1 MIPPHTPPTGLPPNP
16 PDNPQADETDAL
28 PEAETGLITEAEAAS
43 ENEPVSTTEPA
54 SGTEAAV
61 TPDSDTETVSEPDAE
76 ANSETAPVAETGSE
90 TEPDAEADSASSDN
104 DAAALAKSKKKK
116 SAAKKRNNKPAKKAA
131 FSKSA
136 AANPEDLVLGSPK
149 GVETMFR
156 NAFRAELELIALAA
170 TKANIMISLNGFIV
184 SALMISGAFIFASS
198 PAFLVPAGIFLFTAA
213 ASIVFALISAS
224 PERAGLPLALWEWLK
239 DVARRRARLRD
250 FKQRVIHTEQGF
262 VEADQPNI
270 LIYEDRAQL
279 SKPEYW
285 TLMQNVMT
293 DRNDVYHKMSDQ
305 LYWLGMIANKK
316 FKYLNMSYTVFRWGL
331 LASVIAFIGV
341 KSVQNIVPV
350 LADTGQTIKLRSL
363 GIHDFDNIYEPSA
376 VQQLADGRLLVVEDE
391 SSRAFSLMKFAED
404 GTLYED
410 EALDVRLIR
419 GFRRKLSDL
428 EGLAKDNQGY
438 IYATTSHSRNK
449 KGERRPDR
457 EHMIRFKIEGNDV
470 RDVRYFSGLTD
481 ALDND
486 PGLRKLIRSKID
498 ADVDFEKINIEGLLY
513 DRKQNRLL
521 LGFREP
527 MVNELSMI
535 IVIDNPKALFEEK
548 AKPRFSDAIFLNLSG
563 GGIRA
568 LSYDPVLDT
577 YMIVNEIVGY
587 EGNTYSQLWT
597 WNGNP
602 NSEPEPVALPDII
615 NLNNVESIDSVTIDG
630 ESRLMIMSDEGNE
643 KKNRPAKYMMLDYD
657 QLQSKQ

>member
-1 MIPPHTPPTGLPPNP
+1 MTIEQNAHSGLPPNTT
-16 PDNPQADETDAL
+16 PQ
-28 PEAETGLITEAEAAS
+28 
-43 ENEPVSTTEPA
+43 
-54 SGTEAAV
+54 
-61 TPDSDTETVSEPDAE
+61 PDAE
-76 ANSETAPVAETGSE
+76 KAAVDNGNENHLSPESIADHSETDTPSESISDSGKTDTPSENTADSSE
-90 TEPDAEADSASSDN
+90 TDQPSAS
-104 DAAALAKSKKKK
+104 AAVKIKKKK
-116 SAAKKRNNKPAKKAA
+116 AAPKKRKATPKTASANKTDGDNIGT
-131 FSKSA
+131 S
-136 AANPEDLVLGSPK
+136 K

-198 PAFLVPAGIFLFTAA
+198 PAFLIPAGIFMFTAA

-224 PERAGLPLALWEWLK
+224 PERAGLPRAFWEWIK
-239 DVARRRARLRD
+239 DVAARRAKLRD
-250 FKQRVIHTEQGF
+250 FKQRVIHTEQAF
-262 VEADQPNI
+262 TENEQPNI
-270 LIYEDRAQL
+270 LIYEDRARL
-279 SKPEYW
+279 SKSQYW
-285 TLMQNVMT
+285 QQMQEMLAS
-293 DRNDVYHKMSDQ
+293 RSEVYHKMSDQ

-331 LASVIAFIGV
+331 LASVIALVSV
-341 KSVQNIVPV
+341 KSIQTIAPV
-350 LADTGQTIKLRSL
+350 LADTGQAIKLRNL
-363 GIHDFDNIYEPSA
+363 GINDFDNIYEPSA
-376 VQQLADGRLLVVEDE
+376 VQQLPDGRLLVVEDE

-419 GFRRKLSDL
+419 GFKRKLSDL

-438 IYATTSHSRNK
+438 IYAITSHSRNK

-457 EHMIRFKIEGNDV
+457 EHMLRFKIEGNDV

-486 PGLRKLIRSKID
+486 PSLRKLIRSKID

-527 MVNELSMI
+527 MINELSMI
-535 IVIDNPKALFEEK
+535 VVIDNPKDLFENK
-548 AKPRFSDAIFLNLSG
+548 AAPRFSDAIFLNLNG

-577 YMIVNEIVGY
+577 YLIVNEITGY
-587 EGNTYSQLWT
+587 EDNTYSQLWS

-602 NSEPEPVALPDII
+602 HNEPEPIALPDII

-643 KKNRPAKYMMLDYD
+643 KKQRPAKYMMLDYD
-657 QLQSKQ
+657 QLQSKP